1 MLTKSQNCSWS
12 NRRLHEYRHIF
23 VGKITI
29 FRGKNHHFGW
39 VFCPFLRINVALS
52 WAETSCMSESTCS
65 SFDTEEATDFDCEV
79 GKKCRDDDFLSPYI
93 NVYIYIYQ
101 CAMVKLLLLDCI
113 HSPREIVIS
122 PFSQGY
128 ELYIYVYCIYI
139 YTLIMFGFPIW
150 YG

>member
-1 MLTKSQNCSWS
+1 MNTGTFLLVKSPFF
-12 NRRLHEYRHIF
+12 EVF
-23 VGKITI
+23 
-29 FRGKNHHFGW
+29 HHRFGW

-113 HSPREIVIS
+113 HSLWEIVIS

-128 ELYIYVYCIYI
+128 EIYIYVFCIYI
-139 YTLIMFGFPIW
+139 YTHYVWIPDMVWMTINHIQCLTMAHIQ
-150 YG
+150 

>member
-29 FRGKNHHFGW
+29 FRGFSS
-39 VFCPFLRINVALS
+39 PFWLGFLPFSPNQRRAELGGDVLHVRINVFELRHRRGHRFRLRS
-52 WAETSCMSESTCS
+52 W
-65 SFDTEEATDFDCEV
+65 
-79 GKKCRDDDFLSPYI
+79 KKVSWWRFFIPIYQCI
-93 NVYIYIYQ
+93 YIYIYQ

-113 HSPREIVIS
+113 HSLWEIVIS

-128 ELYIYVYCIYI
+128 GIYIYIYVFCIYI
-139 YTLIMFGFPIW
+139 YTLIMFGFPI
-150 YG
+150 